1 MSVDENKALIRQF
14 NEMAFNQRNVE
25 ARDGF
30 LGPRFAINGKIVD
43 PAQARRNFVGLLA
56 AFPDFHRSMED
67 IIAEGDKVVARYT
80 ATGTQQGEFMG
91 IPPTGKRVTFGWI
104 TIYRIAAGKV
114 AEEWLV
120 FDQLSLMRQIGA
132 VRLRE

>member
-1 MSVDENKALIRQF
+1 
-14 NEMAFNQRNVE
+14 MAFNRRNLE

-30 LGPRFAINGKIVD
+30 LGPKFAINGKIVD
-43 PAQARRNFVGLLA
+43 PVQAKRNFVGLLA

-80 ATGTQQGEFMG
+80 ATGTHQGEFMG
-91 IPPTGKRVTFGWI
+91 IPATGKRVTFGWI

-114 AEEWLV
+114 AEEWLL
-120 FDQLSLMRQIGA
+120 FDQLSLLRQIGA
-132 VRLRE
+132 MRLRE